1 MYSRVATFVSVVS
14 GALLGALAALVS
26 VTPARPPA
34 EPIPAPAQ
42 PASVSAETPPKP
54 ASVGVPPATSAAG
67 APKSPEPPAQ
77 ETLTDVS
84 LSCARGDPD
93 NCLRAAALWE
103 ATGVPGDPARARDHL
118 LRAVRIYTLRCEK
131 KNAVACNELA
141 KLQMEGRGVEKNKH
155 NARALRQRALDLCRR
170 RPEPA
175 CETLAQPDPL
185 TDAAAS
191 R

>member
-26 VTPARPPA
+26 VTPARPAA
-34 EPIPAPAQ
+34 EPIPPPAQ
-42 PASVSAETPPKP
+42 PASVSAEPPPKP
-54 ASVGVPPATSAAG
+54 ASTAAAPAMPAASA
-67 APKSPEPPAQ
+67 PSSPEPPSK
-77 ETLTDVS
+77 ETLTEIS

-93 NCLRAAALWE
+93 NCRRAAAFWE
-103 ATGVPGDPARARDHL
+103 ATGVPGDPKRARDHL

-131 KNAVACNELA
+131 KNPVACNELA
-141 KLQMEGRGVEKNKH
+141 KLQMEGRGVEKNKN

-175 CETLAQPDPL
+175 CESLAQPDPL